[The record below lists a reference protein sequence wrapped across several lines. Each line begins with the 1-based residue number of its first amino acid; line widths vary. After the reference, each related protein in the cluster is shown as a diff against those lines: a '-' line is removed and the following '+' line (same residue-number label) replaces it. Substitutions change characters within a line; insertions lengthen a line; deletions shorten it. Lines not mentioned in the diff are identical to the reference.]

1 MFIPEGDASAQMT
14 LDNLFVIASEHPRY
28 LFHAASDGG
37 AYESIG
43 GQPPISCAFELVN
56 APRAPSAI
64 LRSVLTK
71 LRDWRP
77 L

>member
-1 MFIPEGDASAQMT
+1 MFIPEGDGSAQMT

-28 LFHAASDGG
+28 LFHVASDGG

-56 APRAPSAI
+56 
-64 LRSVLTK
+64 
-71 LRDWRP
+71 
-77 L
+77 